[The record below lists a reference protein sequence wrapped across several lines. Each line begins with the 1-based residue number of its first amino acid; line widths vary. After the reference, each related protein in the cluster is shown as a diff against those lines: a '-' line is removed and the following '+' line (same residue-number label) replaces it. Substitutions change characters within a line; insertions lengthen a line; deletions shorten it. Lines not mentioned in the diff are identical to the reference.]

1 MSIQISNEAVIRR
14 TESFINKV
22 REILPALYDHT
33 PLACVNVYGCQQNVS
48 DGERIKGLLVSM
60 GYEITEDYKEADFV
74 LFHTCAVR
82 GHAEDRVLGNVGRT
96 KQLKKDKGG
105 VLVAVS
111 GCMSQQKV
119 VCEKIKKSYPYVDIV
134 FGTHHI
140 QHLPE
145 YVYKRL
151 TGSGRIF
158 DISEDFNQPV
168 EGLPIRR
175 DGKLKGWLPIMH
187 GCDNFCTYC
196 IVPYVRGREKSR
208 NPEHIIAEAKEMIS
222 AGFKEIMLLDQNVNS
237 YGKGLDC
244 DINFAKLLRQINDL
258 DGDFR
263 IRFMTSH
270 PKDCTTELLD
280 AVAQC
285 QKVEKHLHLPF
296 QSGSDR
302 VLKTMNRKYDSEG
315 YLKLIAEAKKRVP
328 GVTFTSDIIVGFP
341 GETYEDFKETLRIVE
356 EVKFQALFTF
366 IFSPRVGTV
375 AETMPDPITREEKG
389 KWFDELLALQEN
401 ISKEN
406 YKSYVGTTH
415 RVLCDEILGCGK
427 LSGKNLAAVD
437 IQFEG
442 SPDLLGQFVT
452 VKVDSFTNVLNGT
465 II

>member
-1 MSIQISNEAVIRR
+1 MSTEISNQAIIKQ
-14 TESFINKV
+14 TENYITKV
-22 REILPALYDHT
+22 REILPTLYSHT

-48 DGERIKGLLVSM
+48 DGEKIKGLLEAM
-60 GYEITEDYKEADFV
+60 GYTLTEDYKEADFV

-111 GCMSQQKV
+111 GCMSQQQV
-119 VCEKIKKSYPYVDIV
+119 VCDKIKKSYPYVDIV
-134 FGTHHI
+134 FGTHHV
-140 QHLPE
+140 QNLPE
-145 YVYKRL
+145 YIYKRL

-158 DISEDFNQPV
+158 DISDGFNQPV
-168 EGLPIRR
+168 EGLPVHR
-175 DGKLKGWLPIMH
+175 DGSFKGWLPIMH

-196 IVPYVRGREKSR
+196 IVPYVRGRECSR
-208 NPEHIIAEAKEMIS
+208 TPENIIAEAEEMIA
-222 AGFKEIMLLDQNVNS
+222 AGFKEIMLLGQNVNS
-237 YGKGLDC
+237 YGKGLDQ
-244 DINFAKLLRQINDL
+244 DINFAKLLRRINDIP
-258 DGDFR
+258 GDFR

-280 AVAQC
+280 AVAEC
-285 QKVEKHLHLPF
+285 EKVEKHLHLPF

-302 VLKTMNRKYDSEG
+302 VLKAMNRKYDSTT
-315 YLKLIAEAKKRVP
+315 YLNLIAEAKKRIP

-341 GETYEDFKETLRIVE
+341 GETYEDFRETLRVVD

-366 IFSPRVGTV
+366 IFSPRKGTV
-375 AETMPDPITREEKG
+375 AETMPDPISREEKG
-389 KWFDELLALQEN
+389 KWFDVLLALQED
-401 ISKEN
+401 ISKKN

-415 RVLCDEILGCGK
+415 RVLCDEILGCGR
-427 LSGKNLAAVD
+427 LSGKTSAAVD

-442 SPDLLGQFVT
+442 SEELLGQFVE
-452 VKVDSFTNVLNGT
+452 VRVDSFTNLLNGT